1 MLEELSGKEISAT
14 FVKLKKTP
22 KLESFI
28 TENSN
33 NVENG
38 IKTMILD
45 RIDKLWGKKRDP
57 DIDSIFDF
65 LSNTV
70 ATNIGKD
77 PLTNS
82 ISQLITEKVLVN
94 KKTPNGSD
102 SLING
107 YI

>member
-22 KLESFI
+22 KLQSFI

-45 RIDKLWGKKRDP
+45 RIDKL
-57 DIDSIFDF
+57 
-65 LSNTV
+65 
-70 ATNIGKD
+70 
-77 PLTNS
+77 
-82 ISQLITEKVLVN
+82 
-94 KKTPNGSD
+94 
-102 SLING
+102 
-107 YI
+107 